1 MDCRIKSGNDALRS
15 AFGCLSPPYSLPS
28 TATIRKL
35 LRCSARIGGHAEE
48 AGVLKAYRI
57 EDGVLHELDGKLT
70 AAVLRK
76 AQWIDLCDASDDE
89 KALIQDAL
97 DIDVSPV
104 NDYEPFQV
112 SSHFAASDQQLT
124 MTGLLLT
131 LREQEDP
138 HLVKVTF
145 IRAKDVLVTV
155 SDGGGGMSGLV
166 KECENCFS
174 RKSGRD
180 DIFATIIDMIVDHT
194 DNILDKIG
202 HDLDRINT
210 QVFQHH
216 APAQRRRLLQAS
228 PRLRNRQLEHVLTA
242 LGPSREILVKLR
254 RSVVSFRRMIAFLRE
269 QETSKPLIAKLDTFE
284 RDLKS
289 IAEAE
294 TDLSTTA
301 GFLLDGVVG
310 YIGLLQNKVMNT
322 LTFIGIIMT
331 PPVLV
336 ASLYG
341 MNFKHMP
348 ELDWI
353 YGYPFAVGLMVVTT
367 AATWLFVRW
376 RGL

>member
-1 MDCRIKSGNDALRS
+1 M
-15 AFGCLSPPYSLPS
+15 
-28 TATIRKL
+28 
-35 LRCSARIGGHAEE
+35 
-48 AGVLKAYRI
+48 LKIYQI
-57 EDGVLHELDGKLT
+57 EDGDLRERDGEPT
-70 AAVLRK
+70 PAALRK
-76 AQWIDLCDASDDE
+76 AHWVDLCDASEAE
-89 KALIQDAL
+89 KKQVEDAL
-97 DIDVSPV
+97 AIDVSPV

-112 SSHFAASDQQLT
+112 SSHFSADERQLT

-131 LREQEDP
+131 LRENEDP
-138 HLVKVTF
+138 HLIKVTF
-145 IRAKDVLVTV
+145 IRAKNVLVTV
-155 SDGGGGMSGLV
+155 TDGAPPGMSALI
-166 KECENCFS
+166 KECENCFTH
-174 RKSGRD
+174 KSGRD
-180 DIFATIIDMIVDHT
+180 DVFATILDMIVDHT
-194 DNILDKIG
+194 DNILDKVG

-216 APAQRRRLLQAS
+216 APRKRRRLLEAS
-228 PRLRNRQLEHVLTA
+228 PRLRNRQLERVLTD
-242 LGPSREILVKLR
+242 LGPSRELLVKLR
-254 RSVVSFRRMIAFLRE
+254 RSVLSFRRMIGFLRE
-269 QETSKPLIAKLDTFE
+269 QEVPKTLTAKLETFE

-294 TDLSTTA
+294 NDLSTTA

-336 ASLYG
+336 ASVYG
-341 MNFKHMP
+341 MNFKNMP
-348 ELDWI
+348 ELNWS